1 MVSVTAILFIRGLWL
16 NGLTAREA
24 WNEIK
29 GKTKEDAMK
38 EYVDKL
44 LEVSNFRNFYYRLDA
59 DLLGSDR
66 FSIEWKATNG
76 RS

>member
-1 MVSVTAILFIRGLWL
+1 MVSVTAFLFIRGLWL

-44 LEVSNFRNFYYRLDA
+44 LEVSNFGIFTIDWMLT
-59 DLLGSDR
+59 LLGSDR

>member
-44 LEVSNFRNFYYRLDA
+44 LEVSNFGIFTIDWMLTCLA
-59 DLLGSDR
+59 LIGSQ
-66 FSIEWKATNG
+66 
-76 RS
+76 